1 MRMWTIASLVVF
13 LVTSLSAGTALAQG
27 KPKLPLGLDADSA
40 YIPDDNPMTPTKI
53 ALGKK
58 FFWDKRWSTNGTVA
72 CVSCHRP
79 ENGWG
84 DPRQFSIN
92 FAGKPTPR
100 HSPTLVNRLFSDR
113 QLWTGLRPSLEE
125 QALKDSNRTDE
136 MVVKNLGAIPAYQV
150 EFRAVF
156 GTELNPDGVAKAIAS
171 YVRTIVSGNSPYDRF
186 RAGDKTALAP
196 AAQQGLALFE
206 GKARCVTCHVGF
218 NFTDEGYRNIG
229 VGMEKPNP
237 DLGRYL
243 VTKVEAD
250 KGAFKTPTL
259 RDVAKRSPY
268 MHNGSEKT
276 LEDVVAFYNRGG
288 VKNPWLSQDIKTLG
302 LGAQEQAELV
312 AFLRALTGE
321 IDPEIGRPPV
331 LP

>member
-1 MRMWTIASLVVF
+1 MRMWATVSLLVLLAASV
-13 LVTSLSAGTALAQG
+13 SAGAALAQG
-27 KPKLPLGLDADSA
+27 KQKLPLGLDADA
-40 YIPDDNPMTPTKI
+40 AFIPDDNPMTSAKI

-58 FFWDKRWSTNGTVA
+58 FFWDKRWSVNATVA
-72 CVSCHRP
+72 CVSCHPP
-79 ENGWG
+79 EHGWA

-92 FAGKPTPR
+92 FAGQPTPR
-100 HSPTLVNRLFSDR
+100 HAPTIVNRLFSDR

-136 MVVKNLGAIPAYQV
+136 MVVKNLGAIPAYQA

-156 GTELNPDGVAKAIAS
+156 GTELSPDGVAKAIAS

-206 GKARCVTCHVGF
+206 GKARCVACHVGF

-229 VGMEKPNP
+229 VGMEQPNP

-288 VKNPWLSQDIKTLG
+288 VRNPWLSPDIKTLG
-302 LGAQEQAELV
+302 LSAHEQAELV

-321 IDPEIGRPPV
+321 IDPEVGRPPV